1 MYSIEYYNNDLIIT
15 SYNLQRIDSGN
26 IEKLRKLILQAMK
39 QPCKRIL
46 LNFTEVTDI
55 DKRSLNILKISFDIA
70 KNLGI
75 AIFFINLSKECQALI
90 NRAGY
95 QKVFQLAPFDE
106 VIKN

>member
-1 MYSIEYYNNDLIIT
+1 MFSIEYYNNDLII
-15 SYNLQRIDSGN
+15 SAYNLKRIDSGN

-46 LNFTEVTDI
+46 LNFNDIIDI
-55 DKRSLNILKISFDIA
+55 DKKSLNILKISFDIA

-75 AIFFINLSKECQALI
+75 AIFFINLGKECQSLI

-95 QKVFQLAPFDE
+95 QKIFQLALFDE
-106 VIKN
+106 AIKV